1 MPYCVVSHGD
11 PSAAAAA
18 AGEEGDVR
26 IFYQRYGHGGTKVL
40 LIIGFAGTHES
51 WGPQVKG
58 LTGAVEPVDEESP
71 AGDDGAAGEG
81 AEVCCFDNRGIGR
94 SSVPPHKSQ
103 YTTVIMAKDALA
115 LMDHLGWRKAHVF
128 GHSMGSMI
136 ASKLAAIA
144 PERVASL
151 ALLNTTGGGYQCIP
165 KIDWQTISLAC
176 RFLRAR
182 TPEQR
187 AGVDLDVHYT
197 REYLDEIVGSN
208 TRRQMLYQEYVKG
221 LSSCGMQSRHG
232 YEGQLN
238 ACWTHKLTQKELDR
252 IRSSGFLILVIHGR
266 DDVVAQLYH
275 ARRLAE
281 KLQPA
286 AKLVELHGGHLV
298 SHERTAEVNMSLMEM
313 IKASK
318 SNTDQGEWSNLP
330 KKSDDQLLAGSD
342 SRLAKRECNIIVIYN
357 LLGKLQLILL
367 FFFGVFYIILE
378 HARRVLRV
386 LKPVRVSATS
396 L

>member
-1 MPYCVVSHGD
+1 
-11 PSAAAAA
+11 
-18 AGEEGDVR
+18 
-26 IFYQRYGHGGTKVL
+26 
-40 LIIGFAGTHES
+40 
-51 WGPQVKG
+51 
-58 LTGAVEPVDEESP
+58 
-71 AGDDGAAGEG
+71 
-81 AEVCCFDNRGIGR
+81 
-94 SSVPPHKSQ
+94 
-103 YTTVIMAKDALA
+103 
-115 LMDHLGWRKAHVF
+115 
-128 GHSMGSMI
+128 
-136 ASKLAAIA
+136 
-144 PERVASL
+144 
-151 ALLNTTGGGYQCIP
+151 
-165 KIDWQTISLAC
+165 
-176 RFLRAR
+176 
-182 TPEQR
+182 
-187 AGVDLDVHYT
+187 
-197 REYLDEIVGSN
+197 
-208 TRRQMLYQEYVKG
+208 
-221 LSSCGMQSRHG
+221 
-232 YEGQLN
+232 
-238 ACWTHKLTQKELDR
+238 
-252 IRSSGFLILVIHGR
+252 
-266 DDVVAQLYH
+266 LYH

-330 KKSDDQLLAGSD
+330 KKSDDLLLAGSD

>member
-11 PSAAAAA
+11 PAAA
-18 AGEEGDVR
+18 AGGEGDVR

-58 LTGAVEPVDEESP
+58 LTGDVEAVDEESP
-71 AGDDGAAGEG
+71 AGDDDEASAAGEG
-81 AEVCCFDNRGIGR
+81 VEVCCFDNRGIGR
-94 SSVPPHKSQ
+94 SSVPPHKSH

-115 LMDHLGWRKAHVF
+115 VMDHLGWRKAHVF

-136 ASKLAAIA
+136 ASKLAAMA

-187 AGVDLDVHYT
+187 AVVDLDVHYT

-221 LSSCGMQSRHG
+221 LSSCGMQSSRG
-232 YEGQLN
+232 FEGQLN

-252 IRSSGFLILVIHGR
+252 ISSAGFLIVVIHGR
-266 DDVVAQLYH
+266 WSAALIIHYRLVIFNHYTDHRYPYDVISSGMMLLLSCIMQGD
-275 ARRLAE
+275 
-281 KLQPA
+281 LQR
-286 AKLVELHGGHLV
+286 
-298 SHERTAEVNMSLMEM
+298 SSSLLLSWLNSME
-313 IKASK
+313 
-318 SNTDQGEWSNLP
+318 
-330 KKSDDQLLAGSD
+330 
-342 SRLAKRECNIIVIYN
+342 
-357 LLGKLQLILL
+357 
-367 FFFGVFYIILE
+367 
-378 HARRVLRV
+378 
-386 LKPVRVSATS
+386 AT
-396 L
+396 

>member
-11 PSAAAAA
+11 PSAAAAV
-18 AGEEGDVR
+18 EEGDVR

-71 AGDDGAAGEG
+71 AGDDGAEHCDHGEG
-81 AEVCCFDNRGIGR
+81 RASINGSSRVAESTRFRSLHGTSDSEIGTN
-94 SSVPPHKSQ
+94 
-103 YTTVIMAKDALA
+103 YG
-115 LMDHLGWRKAHVF
+115 DHGEA
-128 GHSMGSMI
+128 GSMI

>member
-1 MPYCVVSHGD
+1 MPYCVVT
-11 PSAAAAA
+11 AAAAV
-18 AGEEGDVR
+18 AGGAHSQEDEVR
-26 IFYQRYGHGGTKVL
+26 IFYQRYGHGATKVL
-40 LIIGFAGTHES
+40 LIIGFAGTYES

-58 LTGAVEPVDEESP
+58 LTGAIEPVDEEAP
-71 AGDDGAAGEG
+71 ADDSGAAEG
-81 AEVCCFDNRGIGR
+81 VEVCCFDNRGVGR
-94 SSVPPHKSQ
+94 SSVPAQKSQ

-136 ASKLAAIA
+136 ASKLAAMA
-144 PERVASL
+144 PDRVASL
-151 ALLNTTGGGYQCIP
+151 ALLNTTGGGCQCIP
-165 KIDWQTISLAC
+165 KVDWHTISLAC

-182 TPEQR
+182 TPEER
-187 AGVDLDVHYT
+187 AILDLEVHYT
-197 REYLDEIVGSN
+197 KEYLEEVVGSS

-221 LSSCGMQSRHG
+221 LSSGGMQSRYG
-232 YEGQLN
+232 FEGQMN
-238 ACWTHKLTQKELDR
+238 ACWTHKLSTKELDR
-252 IRSSGFLILVIHGR
+252 IRLAGFLVLIIHGR

-286 AKLVELHGGHLV
+286 AKLIELHGGHLV
-298 SHERTAEVNMSLMEM
+298 SHERPTEVNMSLMEM

-318 SNTDQGEWSNLP
+318 SNTDLEEWSNLP
-330 KKSDDQLLAGSD
+330 KKSGLLLSGSAGSL
-342 SRLAKRECNIIVIYN
+342 RKLIATYN

-367 FFFGVFYIILE
+367 FFFGVFYVTLE
-378 HARRVLRV
+378 HARRVIRV
-386 LKPVRVSATS
+386 LKPVRVSAST

>member
-11 PSAAAAA
+11 PSAAA

-71 AGDDGAAGEG
+71 AADDGAAGEG
-81 AEVCCFDNRGIGR
+81 VEVCCFDNRGIGR
-94 SSVPPHKSQ
+94 SSVPPHKSH

-115 LMDHLGWRKAHVF
+115 LMDHLGWRTAHVF

-197 REYLDEIVGSN
+197 RKYLDEIVGSN

-232 YEGQLN
+232 FEGQLN

-275 ARRLAE
+275 ARKLAE

-298 SHERTAEVNMSLMEM
+298 SHERTDEE
-313 IKASK
+313 
-318 SNTDQGEWSNLP
+318 EWSNLP

-378 HARRVLRV
+378 HTRRVLRV

>member
-11 PSAAAAA
+11 PA
-18 AGEEGDVR
+18 AGGEGDVR

-71 AGDDGAAGEG
+71 AGDDAGGAADEG
-81 AEVCCFDNRGIGR
+81 VEVCCFDNRGMGR
-94 SSVPPHKSQ
+94 SSVPPHKSH

-115 LMDHLGWRKAHVF
+115 LMDHLGWRKAHLF

-187 AGVDLDVHYT
+187 AVVDLDVHYT
-197 REYLDEIVGSN
+197 REFLDEIVGSN

-232 YEGQLN
+232 FEGQLN

-252 IRSSGFLILVIHGR
+252 IRSAGFLILIIHGR
-266 DDVVAQLYH
+266 DDVVAQLHH

-298 SHERTAEVNMSLMEM
+298 SHERSAEVNMSLMEM

-318 SNTDQGEWSNLP
+318 SNTDQEEWSNLP
-330 KKSDDQLLAGSD
+330 KKSNDQLLAGSD
-342 SRLAKRECNIIVIYN
+342 NRVARRECNIIVLYN
-357 LLGKLQLILL
+357 LQLILL
-367 FFFGVFYIILE
+367 FLFGAFYIILE

>member
-1 MPYCVVSHGD
+1 MPYCVVSGGSALAASGD
-11 PSAAAAA
+11 
-18 AGEEGDVR
+18 GHEDVR
-26 IFYQRYGHGGTKVL
+26 IFYQRYGRGATKVL
-40 LIIGFAGTHES
+40 LIIGFAGTYES

-58 LTGAVEPVDEESP
+58 LTGAVEPLDEESP
-71 AGDDGAAGEG
+71 ADDVAAEG
-81 AEVCCFDNRGIGR
+81 IEVCCFDNRGMGR
-94 SSVPPHKSQ
+94 SSVPAHKTQ

-115 LMDHLGWRKAHVF
+115 LMDHLGWRKAHIF

-136 ASKLAAIA
+136 ASKLAAMA

-165 KIDWQTISLAC
+165 KVDCQTISLAY
-176 RFLRAR
+176 RFLRSR

-187 AGVDLDVHYT
+187 AIIDLEVHYT
-197 REYLDEIVGSN
+197 REYLDETVGAS

-221 LSSCGMQSRHG
+221 LSSGGMQSRLG
-232 YEGQLN
+232 FEGQMN
-238 ACWTHKLTQKELDR
+238 ACWKHKLSPKELDQ
-252 IRSSGFLILVIHGR
+252 IRSAGFLVLVIHGR

-275 ARRLAE
+275 ARRIAE

-298 SHERTAEVNMSLMEM
+298 SHERPAEVNMSLMEM

-318 SNTDQGEWSNLP
+318 SNADLEEWSNLP
-330 KKSDDQLLAGSD
+330 KKSDSLLLAGSA
-342 SRLAKRECNIIVIYN
+342 SSVAKRDENGVILTYN
-357 LLGKLQLILL
+357 LLGNLQLILL
-367 FFFGVFYIILE
+367 FLFGAFFVILE

-386 LKPVRVSATS
+386 LKPVRVSAAS